1 MPTPKMQSAPS
12 LEQSDANPD
21 FSSMGSN
28 LKLNRTQIIWLVVIA
43 TTGVVVLAIISW
55 LLFRYTCTS
64 AARAKGLV
72 VTDGRDHA
80 HDDLEAGNPSEDPS
94 AGRDGE
100 AIELASSSTLGS
112 STKSNND
119 RHSSKETTPTR
130 TVTISSPLN
139 GRRVVSPYTRQ
150 ASLITHE
157 PSTQTDTH
165 IHPLSSRIV
174 MPIST
179 TPSFATPQREHAWP
193 LPAPIRPLSSCPPS
207 PRLSSFCAAATSPK
221 MIDSRVHQG
230 EHDARDKAVIP
241 PIYIGAKL
249 SSTIRSE
256 ITNRKGD
263 EVGKHEC
270 LDEPKS
276 GNVGQAC
283 QPNNDL
289 SADPHYNTK
298 F

>member
-1 MPTPKMQSAPS
+1 MPTPEMQSTSS

-28 LKLNRTQIIWLVVIA
+28 LKLDRTQIIWLVVIA
-43 TTGVVVLAIISW
+43 TTGVVVFAIISW

-72 VTDGRDHA
+72 VTDGRDRA
-80 HDDLEAGNPSEDPS
+80 HDDLEAGSPSEDPS

-100 AIELASSSTLGS
+100 AIKLASSSTLGS

-157 PSTQTDTH
+157 PSTQADTH
-165 IHPLSSRIV
+165 ILPPSSGIV

-179 TPSFATPQREHAWP
+179 TPSVATAQREHAWP
-193 LPAPIRPLSSCPPS
+193 LPAPICPFSSCPPS
-207 PRLSSFCAAATSPK
+207 PRLSSLCAASSLPK
-221 MIDSRVHQG
+221 EIESRAHQD

-249 SSTIRSE
+249 FSTSRSE
-256 ITNRKGD
+256 ITNGKGD
-263 EVGKHEC
+263 EVSKHEY

-276 GNVGQAC
+276 GNVG
-283 QPNNDL
+283 
-289 SADPHYNTK
+289 
-298 F
+298 